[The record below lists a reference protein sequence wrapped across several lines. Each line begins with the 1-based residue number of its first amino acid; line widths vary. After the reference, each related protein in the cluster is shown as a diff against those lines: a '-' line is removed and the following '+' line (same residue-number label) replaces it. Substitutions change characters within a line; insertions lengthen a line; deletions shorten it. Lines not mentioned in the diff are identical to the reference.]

1 MISSPVYGR
10 GGDPLRQQWEGEG
23 MRKDQNLKAAR
34 ELRRTETLAEKTLWE
49 ELRNR
54 KLNGFKFV
62 RQAPVGPFI
71 ADFLCRERKLI
82 IELDGWTH
90 STDEELSH
98 DARRTAFFEKEGFRV
113 VRFDNDSAIG
123 GMDGLLVLILEELQK

>member
-1 MISSPVYGR
+1 MSSPVYGR